1 MQSFLDEMKKE
12 YSKTEIKIKTAAK
25 SLFLKKGYSATT
37 TREIAKKS
45 DINLALLNYY
55 FTSKWKLFEIIM
67 FETLFD
73 FLSKMVEV
81 YNDEKTSLED
91 KIKLTCEKY
100 IDMTIAEPLL
110 PTFVLNELKNNPT
123 SFLKM
128 PSTKM
133 IMKSRLVAQYQEG
146 VKKGIYVKIEPIHF
160 VTNIMSLI
168 VFPFMCSPILMKME
182 KLNTEEFNNLMHERK
197 KSIPKWII
205 KMIKK

>member
-1 MQSFLDEMKKE
+1 
-12 YSKTEIKIKTAAK
+12 
-25 SLFLKKGYSATT
+25 
-37 TREIAKKS
+37 
-45 DINLALLNYY
+45 
-55 FTSKWKLFEIIM
+55 M

-81 YNDEKTSLED
+81 YNDEKTSLEE

-133 IMKSRLVAQYQEG
+133 IMKSKFFLIILKPLQNL
-146 VKKGIYVKIEPIHF
+146 KIQ
-160 VTNIMSLI
+160 V
-168 VFPFMCSPILMKME
+168 
-182 KLNTEEFNNLMHERK
+182 
-197 KSIPKWII
+197 
-205 KMIKK
+205 

>member
-1 MQSFLDEMKKE
+1 MKKE

>member
-1 MQSFLDEMKKE
+1 MKKV
-12 YSKTEIKIKTAAK
+12 YSETEIKIKTAAK
-25 SLFLKKGYSATT
+25 FLFLKKGYSATT
-37 TREIAKKS
+37 TREIAKES

-81 YNDEKTSLED
+81 YNDEKTSLEE

-146 VKKGIYVKIEPIHF
+146 VKKGIYTKVEPIHF

-168 VFPFMCSPILMKME
+168 VFPFMCSPILKKME
-182 KLNTEEFNNLMHERK
+182 KLNTKEFNTHLC
-197 KSIPKWII
+197 
-205 KMIKK
+205 

>member
-1 MQSFLDEMKKE
+1 MKKV
-12 YSKTEIKIKTAAK
+12 YSETEIKIKTAAK
-25 SLFLKKGYSATT
+25 FLFLKKGYSATT
-37 TREIAKKS
+37 TREIAKES

-81 YNDEKTSLED
+81 YNDEKTSLEE

-146 VKKGIYVKIEPIHF
+146 VKKGIYNKVEPIHF

-168 VFPFMCSPILMKME
+168 VFPFMCSPILKKME
-182 KLNTEEFNNLMHERK
+182 KLNTKEFNTLMLERK

>member
-1 MQSFLDEMKKE
+1 
-12 YSKTEIKIKTAAK
+12 
-25 SLFLKKGYSATT
+25 
-37 TREIAKKS
+37 
-45 DINLALLNYY
+45 
-55 FTSKWKLFEIIM
+55 M

-146 VKKGIYVKIEPIHF
+146 VKKRNICQNR
-160 VTNIMSLI
+160 TN
-168 VFPFMCSPILMKME
+168 PFCDKYYELD
-182 KLNTEEFNNLMHERK
+182 
-197 KSIPKWII
+197 SISFHV
-205 KMIKK
+205 

>member
-1 MQSFLDEMKKE
+1 MKKE
-12 YSKTEIKIKTAAK
+12 YSETEIKIKTAAK

-37 TREIAKKS
+37 TREIAKES

-81 YNDEKTSLED
+81 YNDEKTSLEE

-146 VKKGIYVKIEPIHF
+146 VKKGIYNKVEPIHF

-168 VFPFMCSPILMKME
+168 VFPFMCSPILKKME
-182 KLNTEEFNNLMHERK
+182 KLNTKEFNTLMLERK
-197 KSIPKWII
+197 KSIPKWIM

>member
-1 MQSFLDEMKKE
+1 MKKV
-12 YSKTEIKIKTAAK
+12 YSETEIKIKTAAK
-25 SLFLKKGYSATT
+25 FLFLKKGYSATT
-37 TREIAKKS
+37 TREIAKES

-81 YNDEKTSLED
+81 YNDEKTSLEE

-146 VKKGIYVKIEPIHF
+146 VKKGIYTKVEPIHF

-168 VFPFMCSPILMKME
+168 VFPFMCSPILKKME
-182 KLNTEEFNNLMHERK
+182 KLNTKEFNTLMLERK
-197 KSIPKWII
+197 KSIPKWIM

>member
-1 MQSFLDEMKKE
+1 MKKE
-12 YSKTEIKIKTAAK
+12 YSETEIKIKTAAK

-37 TREIAKKS
+37 TREIAKES

-81 YNDEKTSLED
+81 YNDEKTSLEE

-146 VKKGIYVKIEPIHF
+146 VKKGIYIKVEPIHF

-168 VFPFMCSPILMKME
+168 VFPFMCSPILKKME
-182 KLNTEEFNNLMHERK
+182 KLNTREFNTLMLERK
-197 KSIPKWII
+197 KSIPKWIM